1 LSDNISTAS
10 KPAAYTHQHVV
21 VCEIERAAPELV
33 QVLEK
38 HGVATVHEA
47 QGRTGLLLPYMRPI
61 YSGACIAGTA
71 VTVSLPPGD
80 NFMIHAAVEFCKPGD
95 ILVVTPTSACTD
107 GYVGD
112 LIATS
117 LQQHGVKGLILEAGC
132 RDVKDLVRM
141 QFPIWSRAISAQG
154 TIKAALGS
162 VNIPVTCAGALIHPG
177 DVIVADDDGVCV
189 VRREDA
195 EAVGLAAIE
204 RVKKEAASRVRY
216 QRGELALDV
225 NGLRQKLLDL
235 GLKYI

>member
-1 LSDNISTAS
+1 MSNESKSTQKSD
-10 KPAAYTHQHVV
+10 AYSHQHVV
-21 VCEIERAAPELV
+21 VREIERTPAHFV
-33 QVLEK
+33 QVLEE

-47 QGRTGLLLPYMRPI
+47 QGRTGLMAPYMRPV

-95 ILVVTPTSACTD
+95 ILVVAPTSLCTD

-117 LQQHGVKGLILEAGC
+117 LQKHGVKGLILEAGC
-132 RDVKDLVRM
+132 RDVKDLVKM
-141 QFPIWSRAISAQG
+141 QFPVWSRAISAQG

-162 VNIPVTCAGALIHPG
+162 VNIPIMCAGALVHPG

-195 EAVGLAAIE
+195 ESVGRSAIE
-204 RVKKEAASRVRY
+204 RVRKEAASRTRY
-216 QRGELALDV
+216 ERGELALDV
-225 NGLRQKLLDL
+225 NGLRQKLIDL

>member
-1 LSDNISTAS
+1 MTNNLPGTSTPS
-10 KPAAYTHQHVV
+10 LYSHRHVV
-21 VCEIERAAPELV
+21 VREIVRASPELV
-33 QVLEK
+33 QVLEEQ
-38 HGVATVHEA
+38 GVATVHEA
-47 QGRTGLLLPYMRPI
+47 QSRTGLLAPYMRPI
-61 YSGACIAGTA
+61 YSGACVAGSA

-80 NFMIHAAVEFCKPGD
+80 NFIIHAAVEFCNPGD
-95 ILVVTPTSACTD
+95 ILVVAPTSACTD

-117 LQQHGVKGLILEAGC
+117 LQQRGVKGMILEAGC
-132 RDVKDLVRM
+132 RDVNDLVRM
-141 QFPIWSRAISAQG
+141 QFPVWSRAISAQG

-162 VNIPVTCAGALIHPG
+162 VNVPIVCAGASVRPG

-216 QRGELALDV
+216 EHGELALDV
-225 NGLRQKLLDL
+225 NGQRQKLLDL